1 MNQCTP
7 PAVAAR
13 RVADIKLTVNPCG
26 LQVLYTNG
34 ECKTYT
40 PQQVSQWLG
49 LCGMPG
55 GGGGADGANGLSA
68 YELAVQ
74 QGYTGTLADWLA
86 SLVGAPGAAG
96 PAGPAGPQGPQ
107 GPQGPAGPQGI
118 QGPAG
123 TSYDASQLCADVEAC
138 LSGICTPVTA
148 MTSPS
153 A

>member
-49 LCGMPG
+49 LCGASAG
-55 GGGGADGANGLSA
+55 GGGTNGANGLSA

-74 QGYTGTLADWLA
+74 QGYTGTLADWLG

-96 PAGPAGPQGPQ
+96 PQGV
-107 GPQGPAGPQGI
+107 

-138 LSGICTPVTA
+138 LNGICTPVTT